1 MSKFNWFILFIIG
14 LVVLLRICFY
24 IINNCIFI
32 YIIVTSVESTL
43 SIFLNPYFSVIF
55 RGIISP
61 VNNTI
66 ELCLI
71 SYMICH
77 QDMKNRRE
85 EAKIKK
91 ISNKNGGNEKE
102 EI

>member
-1 MSKFNWFILFIIG
+1 
-14 LVVLLRICFY
+14 
-24 IINNCIFI
+24 
-32 YIIVTSVESTL
+32 
-43 SIFLNPYFSVIF
+43 
-55 RGIISP
+55 
-61 VNNTI
+61 
-66 ELCLI
+66 
-71 SYMICH
+71 MICH